1 MIKLNKMEINH
12 ESVASLLYISGK
24 ACTQHVVWRLMK
36 NKCQCIFPIKHFTS
50 DKHVNTMKIINLL
63 YTKVRIVTWDSNLC
77 ENTPFMFI
85 QDIKANT
92 THTLTKSQ
100 NNSLSPPAPYVM
112 FTLWP
117 SFHYG
122 WKYFFLTYYVNFWFP
137 SVYQT
142 VSRTHCANEIIQK

>member
-1 MIKLNKMEINH
+1 MEIHH

-50 DKHVNTMKIINLL
+50 DKHVNTMKNIDIL
-63 YTKVRIVTWDSNLC
+63 YTKGRIVTWDSNLR
-77 ENTPFMFI
+77 ENTLFMFI
-85 QDIKANT
+85 QNITANT
-92 THTLTKSQ
+92 THTHLQKVKITHFLPHPHMKC
-100 NNSLSPPAPYVM
+100 SL
-112 FTLWP
+112 
-117 SFHYG
+117 YG
-122 WKYFFLTYYVNFWFP
+122 HPFIMAVNTFFNVLCKLPFRFP

>member
-1 MIKLNKMEINH
+1 MIKLNKMEIHH

-50 DKHVNTMKIINLL
+50 DKHVNTMKNIDIL
-63 YTKVRIVTWDSNLC
+63 YTKGRIVTWDSNLR
-77 ENTPFMFI
+77 ENTLFMFI
-85 QDIKANT
+85 QNITANT
-92 THTLTKSQ
+92 THTFTKSE
-100 NNSLSPPAPYVM
+100 NNSLSPPPPYEM

-122 WKYFFLTYYVNFWFP
+122 CKYFFWP
-137 SVYQT
+137 
-142 VSRTHCANEIIQK
+142 IM